1 MLSHFP
7 PTILRFSFAP
17 PPSKSY
23 NLIIRIVTINKIH
36 QPKGSDFNMSK
47 ETFLKYGFVVLF
59 IGIFLLRAQKV
70 ISEPLSY
77 LFSGILLLIVAYL
90 ILVKKMNFFSS
101 LLTVT
106 DQPSSTQQ
114 RLGQLSGLVSLL
126 IGLLLVILSFIFF
139 LQLWFPLDS
148 PFTLG
153 YDYLSKYNGVLWTVE
168 QRRSKRLAFVHSFWG
183 LFIFRK

>member
-7 PTILRFSFAP
+7 PTSLHFSFAP

-23 NLIIRIVTINKIH
+23 NLIIRIVAINKIH
-36 QPKGSDFNMSK
+36 QLN
-47 ETFLKYGFVVLF
+47 GFVVLF
-59 IGIFLLRAQKV
+59 IGIFLLRAQKF

-106 DQPSSTQQ
+106 DQPSSIQQ
-114 RLGQLSGLVSLL
+114 RLGQISGLVSLL
-126 IGLLLVILSFIFF
+126 IGLLLVIFSVIL
-139 LQLWFPLDS
+139 
-148 PFTLG
+148 
-153 YDYLSKYNGVLWTVE
+153 
-168 QRRSKRLAFVHSFWG
+168 
-183 LFIFRK
+183 

>member
-7 PTILRFSFAP
+7 PTILHFSFAP

-23 NLIIRIVTINKIH
+23 NLIIRIVAINKIH
-36 QPKGSDFNMSK
+36 QLKGSDFNMSK
-47 ETFLKYGFVVLF
+47 ATFLKYGFVVLF
-59 IGIFLLRAQKV
+59 IGIFLLRAQKF

-106 DQPSSTQQ
+106 DQPSSAQQ
-114 RLGQLSGLVSLL
+114 RLGQISGLVSLL
-126 IGLLLVILSFIFF
+126 IGLLLVIFSVIL
-139 LQLWFPLDS
+139 
-148 PFTLG
+148 
-153 YDYLSKYNGVLWTVE
+153 
-168 QRRSKRLAFVHSFWG
+168 
-183 LFIFRK
+183 

>member
-7 PTILRFSFAP
+7 PTILHFSFAP

-23 NLIIRIVTINKIH
+23 NLIIRIVAINKIH
-36 QPKGSDFNMSK
+36 QLN
-47 ETFLKYGFVVLF
+47 GFVVLF
-59 IGIFLLRAQKV
+59 IGIFLLRAQKF

-106 DQPSSTQQ
+106 DQPSSAQK
-114 RLGQLSGLVSLL
+114 RLGQISGLVSLL
-126 IGLLLVILSFIFF
+126 IGLLLVIFSVIL
-139 LQLWFPLDS
+139 
-148 PFTLG
+148 
-153 YDYLSKYNGVLWTVE
+153 
-168 QRRSKRLAFVHSFWG
+168 
-183 LFIFRK
+183 

>member
-1 MLSHFP
+1 
-7 PTILRFSFAP
+7 
-17 PPSKSY
+17 
-23 NLIIRIVTINKIH
+23 
-36 QPKGSDFNMSK
+36 MSK

-70 ISEPLSY
+70 ISEPPLSY

-139 LQLWFPLDS
+139 LQL
-148 PFTLG
+148 
-153 YDYLSKYNGVLWTVE
+153 
-168 QRRSKRLAFVHSFWG
+168 
-183 LFIFRK
+183 

>member
-7 PTILRFSFAP
+7 PTILHFSFAP

-23 NLIIRIVTINKIH
+23 NLIIRIVAINKIH
-36 QPKGSDFNMSK
+36 QLN
-47 ETFLKYGFVVLF
+47 GFVVLF
-59 IGIFLLRAQKV
+59 IGIFLLRAQKF

-106 DQPSSTQQ
+106 DQPSSIQQ
-114 RLGQLSGLVSLL
+114 RLGQISGLVSLL
-126 IGLLLVILSFIFF
+126 IGLLLVIFSVIL
-139 LQLWFPLDS
+139 
-148 PFTLG
+148 
-153 YDYLSKYNGVLWTVE
+153 
-168 QRRSKRLAFVHSFWG
+168 
-183 LFIFRK
+183 

>member
-23 NLIIRIVTINKIH
+23 NLIIRIVAINKIH
-36 QPKGSDFNMSK
+36 QLKGSDFNMSK
-47 ETFLKYGFVVLF
+47 KTFLKYGFVVLF
-59 IGIFLLRAQKV
+59 IGIFLLRAQKF

-101 LLTVT
+101 LLTVYR
-106 DQPSSTQQ
+106 STFFYPTTIRSNLWSCQFIDWFT
-114 RLGQLSGLVSLL
+114 SGNS
-126 IGLLLVILSFIFF
+126 
-139 LQLWFPLDS
+139 
-148 PFTLG
+148 
-153 YDYLSKYNGVLWTVE
+153 
-168 QRRSKRLAFVHSFWG
+168 
-183 LFIFRK
+183 

>member
-7 PTILRFSFAP
+7 PTILHFSFAP

-23 NLIIRIVTINKIH
+23 NLIIRIVAINKIH
-36 QPKGSDFNMSK
+36 QLN
-47 ETFLKYGFVVLF
+47 GFVVLF
-59 IGIFLLRAQKV
+59 IGIFLLRAQKF

-114 RLGQLSGLVSLL
+114 RLGQISGLVSLL

-139 LQLWFPLDS
+139 LQP
-148 PFTLG
+148 
-153 YDYLSKYNGVLWTVE
+153 
-168 QRRSKRLAFVHSFWG
+168 
-183 LFIFRK
+183 

>member
-7 PTILRFSFAP
+7 PTILHFSFAP

-23 NLIIRIVTINKIH
+23 NLIIRIVAINKIH
-36 QPKGSDFNMSK
+36 QLN
-47 ETFLKYGFVVLF
+47 GFVVLF
-59 IGIFLLRAQKV
+59 IGIFLLRAQKF

-126 IGLLLVILSFIFF
+126 IGLLLVIFSVIL
-139 LQLWFPLDS
+139 
-148 PFTLG
+148 
-153 YDYLSKYNGVLWTVE
+153 
-168 QRRSKRLAFVHSFWG
+168 
-183 LFIFRK
+183 

>member
-1 MLSHFP
+1 
-7 PTILRFSFAP
+7 
-17 PPSKSY
+17 
-23 NLIIRIVTINKIH
+23 
-36 QPKGSDFNMSK
+36 MSK

-59 IGIFLLRAQKV
+59 IGIFLLRAQKF

-90 ILVKKMNFFSS
+90 NLILVKKMNFFSS
-101 LLTVT
+101 LLTIT

-139 LQLWFPLDS
+139 LQL
-148 PFTLG
+148 
-153 YDYLSKYNGVLWTVE
+153 
-168 QRRSKRLAFVHSFWG
+168 
-183 LFIFRK
+183 

>member
-47 ETFLKYGFVVLF
+47 ETFLKVWFCCPLHRNFFYFVPK
-59 IGIFLLRAQKV
+59 KV

-90 ILVKKMNFFSS
+90 ILVKKIELFLKFAHCYRSTFFYP
-101 LLTVT
+101 TT
-106 DQPSSTQQ
+106 IRSTFWSCQFIDWFT
-114 RLGQLSGLVSLL
+114 SGNS
-126 IGLLLVILSFIFF
+126 
-139 LQLWFPLDS
+139 
-148 PFTLG
+148 
-153 YDYLSKYNGVLWTVE
+153 
-168 QRRSKRLAFVHSFWG
+168 
-183 LFIFRK
+183 

>member
-1 MLSHFP
+1 
-7 PTILRFSFAP
+7 
-17 PPSKSY
+17 
-23 NLIIRIVTINKIH
+23 
-36 QPKGSDFNMSK
+36 MSK
-47 ETFLKYGFVVLF
+47 KTFLKYGFVVLF

-139 LQLWFPLDS
+139 LQL
-148 PFTLG
+148 
-153 YDYLSKYNGVLWTVE
+153 
-168 QRRSKRLAFVHSFWG
+168 
-183 LFIFRK
+183 

>member
-23 NLIIRIVTINKIH
+23 NLIIRIVAINKIH
-36 QPKGSDFNMSK
+36 QLKGSDFNMSK
-47 ETFLKYGFVVLF
+47 ATFLKYGFVVLF
-59 IGIFLLRAQKV
+59 IGIFLLRAQKF

-106 DQPSSTQQ
+106 EQPSSTQQ
-114 RLGQLSGLVSLL
+114 RLGQISGFVSLL

-139 LQLWFPLDS
+139 LQL
-148 PFTLG
+148 
-153 YDYLSKYNGVLWTVE
+153 
-168 QRRSKRLAFVHSFWG
+168 
-183 LFIFRK
+183 

>member
-1 MLSHFP
+1 M
-7 PTILRFSFAP
+7 A
-17 PPSKSY
+17 
-23 NLIIRIVTINKIH
+23 INKIH

-59 IGIFLLRAQKV
+59 IGIFLLRAQKF

-101 LLTVT
+101 LLTFT

-114 RLGQLSGLVSLL
+114 RLGQLSGLISLL

-139 LQLWFPLDS
+139 LQP
-148 PFTLG
+148 
-153 YDYLSKYNGVLWTVE
+153 
-168 QRRSKRLAFVHSFWG
+168 
-183 LFIFRK
+183 

>member
-7 PTILRFSFAP
+7 PTILHFSFAP

-36 QPKGSDFNMSK
+36 QLKGSDFNMSK

-59 IGIFLLRAQKV
+59 IGIFLLRAQKF

-139 LQLWFPLDS
+139 LQL
-148 PFTLG
+148 
-153 YDYLSKYNGVLWTVE
+153 
-168 QRRSKRLAFVHSFWG
+168 
-183 LFIFRK
+183 

>member
-1 MLSHFP
+1 M
-7 PTILRFSFAP
+7 
-17 PPSKSY
+17 
-23 NLIIRIVTINKIH
+23 TINKIH
-36 QPKGSDFNMSK
+36 QSKGSDFNMSK
-47 ETFLKYGFVVLF
+47 ATFLKYGFVVLF
-59 IGIFLLRAQKV
+59 IGIFLLRAQKF

-139 LQLWFPLDS
+139 LQL
-148 PFTLG
+148 
-153 YDYLSKYNGVLWTVE
+153 
-168 QRRSKRLAFVHSFWG
+168 
-183 LFIFRK
+183 

>member
-7 PTILRFSFAP
+7 PTILHFSFAP

-23 NLIIRIVTINKIH
+23 NLIIRIVAINKIH
-36 QPKGSDFNMSK
+36 QLN
-47 ETFLKYGFVVLF
+47 GFVVLF
-59 IGIFLLRAQKV
+59 IGIFLLRAQKF

-139 LQLWFPLDS
+139 LQL
-148 PFTLG
+148 
-153 YDYLSKYNGVLWTVE
+153 
-168 QRRSKRLAFVHSFWG
+168 
-183 LFIFRK
+183 

>member
-7 PTILRFSFAP
+7 PTILHFSFAP

-23 NLIIRIVTINKIH
+23 NLIIRIVAINKIH
-36 QPKGSDFNMSK
+36 QLN
-47 ETFLKYGFVVLF
+47 GFVVLF
-59 IGIFLLRAQKV
+59 IGIFLLRAQKF

-106 DQPSSTQQ
+106 DQPSSAQQ
-114 RLGQLSGLVSLL
+114 RLGQISGLVSLL
-126 IGLLLVILSFIFF
+126 IGLLLVIFSVIL
-139 LQLWFPLDS
+139 
-148 PFTLG
+148 
-153 YDYLSKYNGVLWTVE
+153 
-168 QRRSKRLAFVHSFWG
+168 
-183 LFIFRK
+183 

>member
-1 MLSHFP
+1 
-7 PTILRFSFAP
+7 
-17 PPSKSY
+17 
-23 NLIIRIVTINKIH
+23 
-36 QPKGSDFNMSK
+36 MSK

-106 DQPSSTQQ
+106 DQPSSTQ

-139 LQLWFPLDS
+139 LQL
-148 PFTLG
+148 
-153 YDYLSKYNGVLWTVE
+153 
-168 QRRSKRLAFVHSFWG
+168 
-183 LFIFRK
+183 

>member
-1 MLSHFP
+1 
-7 PTILRFSFAP
+7 
-17 PPSKSY
+17 
-23 NLIIRIVTINKIH
+23 
-36 QPKGSDFNMSK
+36 MSK

-126 IGLLLVILSFIFF
+126 IGLLLVILSFIFL
-139 LQLWFPLDS
+139 LQP
-148 PFTLG
+148 
-153 YDYLSKYNGVLWTVE
+153 
-168 QRRSKRLAFVHSFWG
+168 
-183 LFIFRK
+183 

>member
-1 MLSHFP
+1 
-7 PTILRFSFAP
+7 
-17 PPSKSY
+17 
-23 NLIIRIVTINKIH
+23 
-36 QPKGSDFNMSK
+36 MSK

-59 IGIFLLRAQKV
+59 IGIFLLRAQKF

-114 RLGQLSGLVSLL
+114 RLGQPFWSCQFIDWFTSGNFFSHFIDTFSLL
-126 IGLLLVILSFIFF
+126 F
-139 LQLWFPLDS
+139 L
-148 PFTLG
+148 
-153 YDYLSKYNGVLWTVE
+153 
-168 QRRSKRLAFVHSFWG
+168 
-183 LFIFRK
+183 

>member
-1 MLSHFP
+1 M
-7 PTILRFSFAP
+7 A
-17 PPSKSY
+17 
-23 NLIIRIVTINKIH
+23 INKIN
-36 QPKGSDFNMSK
+36 QLKGSDLNMSK
-47 ETFLKYGFVVLF
+47 ATFLKYGFVVLF
-59 IGIFLLRAQKV
+59 IGIFLLRAQKF

-114 RLGQLSGLVSLL
+114 RLGQISGFVSLL

-139 LQLWFPLDS
+139 LQL
-148 PFTLG
+148 
-153 YDYLSKYNGVLWTVE
+153 
-168 QRRSKRLAFVHSFWG
+168 
-183 LFIFRK
+183 

>member
-1 MLSHFP
+1 MFIFYWSHFS
-7 PTILRFSFAP
+7 PTILHFSFAP

-23 NLIIRIVTINKIH
+23 NLIIRIVAINKIH

-139 LQLWFPLDS
+139 LQP
-148 PFTLG
+148 
-153 YDYLSKYNGVLWTVE
+153 
-168 QRRSKRLAFVHSFWG
+168 
-183 LFIFRK
+183 

>member
-7 PTILRFSFAP
+7 PTILHFSFAP

-23 NLIIRIVTINKIH
+23 NLIIRIVAINKIH
-36 QPKGSDFNMSK
+36 QLN
-47 ETFLKYGFVVLF
+47 GFVVLF
-59 IGIFLLRAQKV
+59 IGIFLLRAQKF

-114 RLGQLSGLVSLL
+114 RLGQISGLVSLL

-139 LQLWFPLDS
+139 LQPWFPLDS

>member
-7 PTILRFSFAP
+7 PTILHFSFAP

-23 NLIIRIVTINKIH
+23 NLIIRIVAINKIH
-36 QPKGSDFNMSK
+36 QLN
-47 ETFLKYGFVVLF
+47 GFVVLF
-59 IGIFLLRAQKV
+59 IGIFLLRAQKF

-77 LFSGILLLIVAYL
+77 LFSGILLLVVAYL

-126 IGLLLVILSFIFF
+126 IGLLLVIFSVIL
-139 LQLWFPLDS
+139 
-148 PFTLG
+148 
-153 YDYLSKYNGVLWTVE
+153 
-168 QRRSKRLAFVHSFWG
+168 
-183 LFIFRK
+183 

>member
-1 MLSHFP
+1 MLSH
-7 PTILRFSFAP
+7 FAP

-23 NLIIRIVTINKIH
+23 NLIIRIVAINKIH
-36 QPKGSDFNMSK
+36 QLKGSDFNMSK
-47 ETFLKYGFVVLF
+47 TTFLKYGFIVLF

-77 LFSGILLLIVAYL
+77 LFSGILLIIVAYL

-114 RLGQLSGLVSLL
+114 RLGQISGLVSLL
-126 IGLLLVILSFIFF
+126 IGLLLVIFSVIL
-139 LQLWFPLDS
+139 
-148 PFTLG
+148 
-153 YDYLSKYNGVLWTVE
+153 
-168 QRRSKRLAFVHSFWG
+168 
-183 LFIFRK
+183 

>member
-7 PTILRFSFAP
+7 PTILHFSFAP

-23 NLIIRIVTINKIH
+23 NLIIRIVAINKIH
-36 QPKGSDFNMSK
+36 QLN
-47 ETFLKYGFVVLF
+47 GFVVLF
-59 IGIFLLRAQKV
+59 IGIFLLRAQKF

-106 DQPSSTQQ
+106 DQPSSAQQ
-114 RLGQLSGLVSLL
+114 RLGQISGLVSLL

-139 LQLWFPLDS
+139 LQL
-148 PFTLG
+148 
-153 YDYLSKYNGVLWTVE
+153 
-168 QRRSKRLAFVHSFWG
+168 
-183 LFIFRK
+183 

>member
-7 PTILRFSFAP
+7 PTILHFSFAP

-23 NLIIRIVTINKIH
+23 NLIIRIVAINKIH
-36 QPKGSDFNMSK
+36 QLN
-47 ETFLKYGFVVLF
+47 GFVVLF
-59 IGIFLLRAQKV
+59 IGIFLLRAQKF

-77 LFSGILLLIVAYL
+77 LFSGILLLVVAYL

-139 LQLWFPLDS
+139 LQL
-148 PFTLG
+148 
-153 YDYLSKYNGVLWTVE
+153 
-168 QRRSKRLAFVHSFWG
+168 
-183 LFIFRK
+183 

>member
-1 MLSHFP
+1 M
-7 PTILRFSFAP
+7 A
-17 PPSKSY
+17 
-23 NLIIRIVTINKIH
+23 INKIH
-36 QPKGSDFNMSK
+36 QLKGSDFKMSK
-47 ETFLKYGFVVLF
+47 ATFLKYGFVVLF
-59 IGIFLLRAQKV
+59 IGIFLLRAQKF

-126 IGLLLVILSFIFF
+126 IGLLLVIFSVIL
-139 LQLWFPLDS
+139 
-148 PFTLG
+148 
-153 YDYLSKYNGVLWTVE
+153 
-168 QRRSKRLAFVHSFWG
+168 
-183 LFIFRK
+183 